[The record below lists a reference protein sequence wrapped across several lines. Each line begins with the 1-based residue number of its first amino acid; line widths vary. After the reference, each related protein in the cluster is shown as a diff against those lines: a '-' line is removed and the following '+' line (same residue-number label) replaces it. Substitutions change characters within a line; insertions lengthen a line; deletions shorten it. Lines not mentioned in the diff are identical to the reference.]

1 MKGVLMRAYSI
12 QDLLVGHHYSP
23 ISPEKR
29 FSGGVIHQAIKRDD
43 VYLEQGYEPYS
54 IQYGFN
60 NWATVA
66 VKVGDTE

>member
-1 MKGVLMRAYSI
+1 MRAYSV

-23 ISPEKR
+23 ISPEKK
-29 FSGGVIHQAIKRDD
+29 FCGGVIHQAIKRDD
-43 VYLEQGYEPYS
+43 VYLEQGYEPYAV
-54 IQYGFN
+54 QYGFN